1 MVRSVSGTRACD
13 EGVFFSFLF
22 FSIRGSRRRSI
33 SGLSANLLS
42 PLFSLLSLKQH
53 FLYSISFHPYH
64 VDFFRVLF
72 PHRWVFTHCC
82 YEWMVGVRKRREG
95 KKRGEVGKTQKG
107 GEGKRG
113 RKGMREKGMRKPV
126 AVINSACFLYLDFS
140 HLSRNLLPL
149 DQVCISLSLVPSHPV
164 PSRPVL
170 FHYPFF
176 LEPSRL
182 LYLSSYLITPHLS
195 HFLSFPFLLL
205 FHPTPPPPTHQP
217 THSRSPSAL
226 LSPTPASSH
235 SRFDTRDS
243 SISADGWSSLTSFL
257 YGLYIVHLFDFFPRL
272 WEGSEGV
279 WKQRFLGGTGDRMFR
294 LVGGDSMGCGWG
306 GGGSV
311 LLYCFWNS

>member
-1 MVRSVSGTRACD
+1 MR
-13 EGVFFSFLF
+13 EFFFLF
-22 FSIRGSRRRSI
+22 FSFRSEVREDEAYLDYLQT
-33 SGLSANLLS
+33 SSLPSSPFFLSSNTSCTPFPSIPITLIFSAYSS
-42 PLFSLLSLKQH
+42 PIAGF
-53 FLYSISFHPYH
+53 
-64 VDFFRVLF
+64 
-72 PHRWVFTHCC
+72 FTHCC
-82 YEWMVGVRKRREG
+82 YEWMVGEGGEEKRWKEKGRGREDA
-95 KKRGEVGKTQKG
+95 KG
-107 GEGKRG
+107 VGEGKRG
-113 RKGMREKGMRKPV
+113 RTGMRENGMRKPV
-126 AVINSACFLYLDFS
+126 AVIIVLFSFTSIFLIFHAISFPSIKSAF
-140 HLSRNLLPL
+140 HTLSSR
-149 DQVCISLSLVPSHPV
+149 PV